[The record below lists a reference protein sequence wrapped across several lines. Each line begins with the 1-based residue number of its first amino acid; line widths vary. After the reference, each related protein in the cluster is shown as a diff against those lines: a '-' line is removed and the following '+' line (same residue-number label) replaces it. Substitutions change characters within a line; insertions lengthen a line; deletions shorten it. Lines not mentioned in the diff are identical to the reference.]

1 MQISDV
7 QLDKFI
13 AIYHKKFGVV
23 LDRQSAY
30 EKGSKLVQLM
40 KVTYKPITKN
50 DYEKYSKE
58 VR

>member
-1 MQISDV
+1 MQISDI

-13 AIYHKKFGVV
+13 NLYQEKFGVA
-23 LDRQSAY
+23 LDRESAY
-30 EKGSKLVQLM
+30 KKGLQLLQLI

>member
-1 MQISDV
+1 MQISDI

-13 AIYHKKFGVV
+13 TLYREKFGVE

-30 EKGSKLVQLM
+30 EKGVRLVQLM
-40 KVTYKPITKN
+40 KTVYKPITKN

-58 VR
+58 IR